1 MTALLLNIEDYAGLF
16 AGLVVFLIV
25 LLILIYAFY
34 NLFSAILM
42 AFGIEKKAT
51 LGRATEHNKI
61 LAFQAIGTHMVLL
74 DKSEFNAQIA
84 YLVQYL
90 KRIFP
95 KQQFNRNDLIAAY
108 QEIKFSESM
117 LQWIKSNLNETEKL
131 ILVEFLIDLAFH
143 NHDFTRREL
152 TFINH
157 VGNFIG
163 LNREDV
169 QSILRIRYEQ
179 RNRANEQRRQ
189 QSEQIPAKKNEKVR
203 ALQILGLPAST
214 AEFEEVRKAYRSLAR
229 KHHPDRFA
237 NTSKEE
243 QQLAHERFIAI
254 TNAHDTLRDIMNQ

>member
-1 MTALLLNIEDYAGLF
+1 MTILLLNIEDYAGLF
-16 AGLVVFLIV
+16 AGLGFFLIV
-25 LLILIYAFY
+25 LIILIYAFY
-34 NLFSAILM
+34 NLVSAILM
-42 AFGIEKKAT
+42 VFGIEKKSR

-74 DKSEFNAQIA
+74 DKAELNTQIA

-95 KQQFNRNDLIAAY
+95 RQQFNRNDLIAAY
-108 QEIKFSESM
+108 QDIKFNESM
-117 LQWIKSNLNETEKL
+117 LKWIKTNLNETEKL

-152 TFINH
+152 AFINH

-163 LNREDV
+163 LNKEDV

-179 RNRANEQRRQ
+179 RNRTNEQRRQ
-189 QSEQIPAKKNEKVR
+189 QSEQRPSKKSVKVR
-203 ALQILGLPAST
+203 ALQVLGLPAST
-214 AEFEEVRKAYRSLAR
+214 SDLEEVRKAYRSLAR

-237 NTSKEE
+237 NSSKEE
-243 QQLAHERFIAI
+243 QQLAHERFTEI
-254 TNAHDTLRDIMNQ
+254 TNAHDTLRELMK